1 MTWTKEDEQKI
12 RSLILN
18 DDIANVKIGIY
29 LALNT
34 LGMSIDELGLL
45 VTGKDIKTT
54 YYNDGQS
61 AEYQMR
67 AFGKIMASNHIRA
80 GWEQTYQFYL
90 TRYKYRIYELL
101 NEI

>member
-45 VTGKDIKTT
+45 VTIDDVVHITGQV
-54 YYNDGQS
+54 NDQTLV
-61 AEYQMR
+61 ELF
-67 AFGKIMASNHIRA
+67 AFGKVMACNYEGFESYSYKH
-80 GWEQTYQFYL
+80 YL
-90 TRYKYRIYELL
+90 TRYVERINELL

>member
-34 LGMSIDELGLL
+34 LGMNIDELGVL
-45 VTGKDIKTT
+45 VTVDDIKIV
-54 YYNDGQS
+54 NDFVVKP
-61 AEYQMR
+61 EYQMI
-67 AFGKIMASNHIRA
+67 AFGKVMASNYTNVDKSH
-80 GWEQTYQFYL
+80 TYQYYL
-90 TRYKYRIYELL
+90 YRFRDRIKELL

>member
-34 LGMSIDELGLL
+34 LGMSIDELGRL
-45 VTGKDIKTT
+45 VTVDDIKIV
-54 YYNDGQS
+54 NDFVVKPEQ
-61 AEYQMR
+61 R
-67 AFGKIMASNHIRA
+67 VVAFGKIMASHFTNIDLLY
-80 GWEQTYQFYL
+80 TYSYYL
-90 TRYKYRIYELL
+90 TRYSDRIKELL